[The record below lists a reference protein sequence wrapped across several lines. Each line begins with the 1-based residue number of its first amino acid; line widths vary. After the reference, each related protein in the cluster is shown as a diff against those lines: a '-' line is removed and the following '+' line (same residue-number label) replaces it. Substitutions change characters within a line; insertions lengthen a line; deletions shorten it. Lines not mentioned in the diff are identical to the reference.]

1 MEKKTITLN
10 EVHVYVSKHF
20 PDYITSDYS
29 EGEDSFYEYNRFLS
43 FSGFANYL
51 IHEGFKKNN
60 EALIQ
65 HVADYINLLLAE
77 GDELVRNPVYVSFIE
92 GLVDRGYKYPQLKG
106 FIGQMPQNVKTF
118 IKDFFIEEVLI
129 ALDLK
134 DTSNPIPQ

>member
-43 FSGFANYL
+43 FSGFASYL
-51 IHEGFKKNN
+51 IYEGFKKNN

-77 GDELVRNPVYVSFIE
+77 GDDLVRNPVYVSFIE
-92 GLVDRGYKYPQLKG
+92 GLVDRGHRSNQYPHLKN
-106 FIGQMPQNVKTF
+106 FVWQMPEDVRTF
-118 IKDFFIEEVLI
+118 IKGFFIEEVLI
-129 ALDLK
+129 SLDFNK
-134 DTSNPIPQ
+134 Y